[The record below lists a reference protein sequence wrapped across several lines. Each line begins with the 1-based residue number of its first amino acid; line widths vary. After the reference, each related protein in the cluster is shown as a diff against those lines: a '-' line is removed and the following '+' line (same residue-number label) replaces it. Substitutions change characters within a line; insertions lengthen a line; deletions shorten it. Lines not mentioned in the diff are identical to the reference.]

1 MPEASPG
8 VRLETLEDGIALLRL
23 DRPAQLNA
31 LTDDTVVEIARL
43 LDKVGADPKIRVLVV
58 TGAGRGFCAG
68 FDLGLAADAPGSDE
82 LGETPAWMIRQE
94 SFASLVTRLRA
105 LRQPVIAAVNGP
117 ANGAG
122 LGLALA
128 AEIRIAGR
136 SASFNAAFVRVGM
149 SSCDIGVSWLLPRCV
164 GMSRAFEIMLTGRM
178 VGAAEA
184 ERIGLVSEMVDD
196 ERLLPRALEIA
207 RSIVANS
214 AFGVWMTKRGAWAN
228 VESASLQA
236 AIELENRTQILA
248 RTTGELAKAAE
259 ALLARRTQGGKA
271 GHEPAAE

>member
-1 MPEASPG
+1 MTRSPRSLVCSTGSAPIRSCASSSS
-8 VRLETLEDGIALLRL
+8 L
-23 DRPAQLNA
+23 
-31 LTDDTVVEIARL
+31 AR
-43 LDKVGADPKIRVLVV
+43 GA
-58 TGAGRGFCAG
+58 AFA
-68 FDLGLAADAPGSDE
+68 LGLAADAPGSVE

-128 AEIRIAGR
+128 ADIRIAGR

-184 ERIGLVSEMVDD
+184 ERIGLVSETVDD
-196 ERLLPRALEIA
+196 ERLLPRAIEIA

-248 RTTGELAKAAE
+248 RTTGELTKAAE
-259 ALLARRTQGGKA
+259 TLLARRKHGGKA
-271 GHEPAAE
+271 GHEPGAE